1 YPQPAMSYLH
11 QQQKRNGRSA
21 ASGGKADKDRELLQE
36 ALASLLKEEDNKY
49 CADCEAKSPRWASWN
64 IGVFIC
70 IRCAGIHRKLGVHIS
85 KVKSVN
91 LDSWTLDQVAGVA
104 AMGNTLARAAY
115 EANLPSSFRRP
126 NSDAGM
132 EQFIRAKYE
141 DRRYLIA
148 NFKPPRPDPS
158 SVYSLVKSSAATVA
172 QQQRPAAAASIGAI
186 PRPPAAA
193 SASAPASSATAPA
206 AAASKAAE
214 AASQPTPPPAARP
227 AQDLLLIGDDDLLGG
242 GSSTAATYGSGLAT
256 SPDSEFGNFTAA
268 VGNGALQQQ
277 QQAVATQPRVNPDL
291 IFDDGGS
298 WPTSSV
304 ADASSSAAA
313 AAPPK
318 MSAKDSIMA
327 LYAAQPPGMQ
337 QVSAPSGMHYSAS
350 SPMLATG
357 QQAHMYQQQQQHQFY
372 QQQVMQTGLYSQT
385 AGTLLYS
392 TGHQQQQSQFNQAS
406 ANFLLPQQQQPFQQQ
421 QQPFQQQQQQPFQQQ
436 QQPFQQQQQPFQQ
449 QQQPF

>member
-158 SVYSLVKSSAATVA
+158 SVYSLVNRA
-172 QQQRPAAAASIGAI
+172 QQQRPAASIGAI

-206 AAASKAAE
+206 TAASKAAE
-214 AASQPTPPPAARP
+214 AAPQPTPPPAARP

-242 GSSTAATYGSGLAT
+242 GSSTAASRNGSGLAT

-277 QQAVATQPRVNPDL
+277 QAAATQPRVNPDL

-337 QVSAPSGMHYSAS
+337 Q
-350 SPMLATG
+350 
-357 QQAHMYQQQQQHQFY
+357 
-372 QQQVMQTGLYSQT
+372 
-385 AGTLLYS
+385 
-392 TGHQQQQSQFNQAS
+392 
-406 ANFLLPQQQQPFQQQ
+406 
-421 QQPFQQQQQQPFQQQ
+421 
-436 QQPFQQQQQPFQQ
+436 
-449 QQQPF
+449 